1 MRLLASLLLLV
12 ACPLWAGETLRVAVA
27 ANFKPTLD
35 QASREF
41 ESATGI
47 TVKLSSA
54 SSGVLA
60 SQVRHGAP
68 FDLFFAADRAG
79 PAQLQELAADN
90 SPGAFCYAIGRL
102 SLAGGQLEDLGKSRL
117 SLAIANPATA
127 PYGRA
132 AMEVLQRQGAA
143 NLDRDLVRGNN
154 VAQAYQFW
162 HSGAV
167 DMALL
172 PQGMAPADAP
182 LIPADWHKPVAQYA
196 LALSDSAAAE
206 RYLKW
211 MRSERVRTL
220 ILDAGYEPC
229 P

>member
-1 MRLLASLLLLV
+1 MRLLASLLLLI
-12 ACPLWAGETLRVAVA
+12 ATPLWAGESLRVAVA
-27 ANFKPTLD
+27 ANFKPTLE

-41 ESATGI
+41 EAKTGI
-47 TVKLSSA
+47 GVKLSSA

-60 SQVRHGAP
+60 SQVRLGAP

-79 PAQLQELAADN
+79 PEELQDRAAKN
-90 SPGAFCYAIGRL
+90 TGGAFCYAIGRL
-102 SLAGGQLEDLGKSRL
+102 ALAGGRIEDLDNGLL
-117 SLAIANPATA
+117 SLAIANPVTA

-132 AMEVLQRQGAA
+132 AMEVLRHRGETGQERT
-143 NLDRDLVRGNN
+143 LVRGNN

-172 PQGMAPADAP
+172 PQAMAPPGAP
-182 LIPADWHKPVAQYA
+182 LIPAHWHKPIAQYA
-196 LALSDSAAAE
+196 LALSDSPDTA

-211 MRSERVRTL
+211 MRSDRVRSL